1 MNNKGLKSVYLVGI
15 GGIGMSA
22 LARYY
27 HSQGASVAGYDLTPS
42 PLTKQLENEGM
53 AIHYEDNPTLL
64 PALIDAVIYTP
75 AVPQELKELQE
86 LRRRGVP
93 IVKRAEALG
102 AISKDLFTIA
112 IAGTHGKTTTTA
124 MVAHVLKEN
133 GVDMTAFIG
142 GISNNLKSNL
152 HLGRTEEPVLVVEA
166 DEFDRS
172 FLQLSPD
179 ISIVNS
185 IDADHLDIYGDK
197 KHLEEGFN
205 AFAQLTKRTVIAKE
219 GLEVQVKP
227 ECQTLLRFGLA
238 NDNDYRAK
246 DIRHHEG
253 ETDFVIEHGG
263 FETEIHLNMAGDHNV
278 LNATAAFAATT
289 EVGLAPQG
297 IAKALATFAGV
308 KRRFDVRV
316 KNEKHCYIDDYAH
329 HPEEIKSCL
338 SAIKA
343 AFPTKRMTLVFQPH
357 LFTRTR
363 DFMED
368 FARSLAM
375 ADDLILLDIYPARE
389 KPIEGVTSQAL
400 LDKIQMEHKCLCPKE
415 ALLETIGKKKPELLV
430 TMGAGDIDRFVEPLQ
445 NLISQW

>member
-1 MNNKGLKSVYLVGI
+1 MGIHSVYFVGI

-27 HSQGASVAGYDLTPS
+27 HSQGIEVAGYDLTPS
-42 PLTKQLENEGM
+42 PLTKQLEGEGM
-53 AIHYEDNPTLL
+53 TIHYEDRPDLL
-64 PALIDAVIYTP
+64 PAHIDMVVYTP
-75 AVPQELKELQE
+75 AVPQDLKELVE
-86 LRRRGVP
+86 LRHRGIP
-93 IVKRAEALG
+93 MMKRAEALG
-102 AISKDLFTIA
+102 AISKERFTIA

-124 MVAHVLKEN
+124 MVAHILKEN

-142 GISNNLKSNL
+142 GIANNFGSNL
-152 HLGRTEEPVLVVEA
+152 HLGRTAEAALVVEA

-172 FLQLSPD
+172 FLQLEPN

-197 KHLEEGFN
+197 KHLVESFNQFANLTSRCVISREQLPLEVEEADHYRFGFAPEN
-205 AFAQLTKRTVIAKE
+205 AF
-219 GLEVQVKP
+219 
-227 ECQTLLRFGLA
+227 
-238 NDNDYRAK
+238 RAI
-246 DIRHHEG
+246 DINQHDG
-253 ETDFVIEHGG
+253 ETDFTIEYH
-263 FETEIHLNMAGDHNV
+263 EIRTAIHLMMAGTHNV
-278 LNATAAFAATT
+278 MNATAAFAATF
-289 EVGLAPQG
+289 ELGLDAEG
-297 IAKALATFAGV
+297 IAKALATFSGV

-316 KNEKHCYIDDYAH
+316 KNAKYCYIDDYAH

-343 AFPTKRMTLVFQPH
+343 SFPSKRVTLVFQPH

-368 FARSLAM
+368 FASVLAM

-400 LDKIQMEHKCLCPKE
+400 LDKINLKDKCLCPKE
-415 ALLETIGKKKPELLV
+415 ALLETIAERKPELLV
-430 TMGAGDIDRFVEPLQ
+430 TMGAGNIDRFVEPLQ
-445 NLISQW
+445 NMISQW